1 MEQEIKVGKTVYE
14 KLQEVR
20 FKLSNANLKKSGHN
34 SFQNYDYY
42 QLDDFMPTATKL
54 FKEEGLTPIFNIF
67 VDEIGMEYAQ
77 LDIIDGLNKISFK
90 CPTATPNGKDP
101 IQQLGAK
108 VTYMRRYMFLL
119 ALDIT
124 EPDAVDSQDNVKTA
138 KEKVNYA
145 TNFQVEQIKKY
156 GKLIA
161 QELAEKGI
169 KTTNQIKSLTLD
181 EASKLMELIN
191 ERLKDVK
198 E

>member
-1 MEQEIKVGKTVYE
+1 MEQEIKVGKTIYE

-54 FKEEGLTPIFNIF
+54 FKEEGLTPIFNIY
-67 VDEIGMEYAQ
+67 VDENAMEYAQ
-77 LDIIDGLNKISFK
+77 LDIMDGLNKISFK

-124 EPDAVDSQDNVKTA
+124 EPDAVDSQDNVATA
-138 KEKVNYA
+138 KERIDYA
-145 TNFQVEQIKKY
+145 TNFQIEQIKKY
-156 GKLIA
+156 GKYIA
-161 QELAEKGI
+161 QELSDKGI
-169 KTTNQIKSLTLD
+169 KTTNDIKSLKVE
-181 EASKLMELIN
+181 EASKLVKLIN
-191 ERLKDVK
+191 ERIKDVK